1 MRAAIGHSGK
11 PVILFVINSL
21 AGGGAERVFVTLVR
35 NSELRRERY
44 EIVVALLDDEADE
57 AYRLP
62 EWVTVVRLASGGS
75 LLKSAL
81 RLRRLARTLRPACIL
96 SFLTRANVAAV
107 IAARSSRCR
116 VVISERVNTA
126 AHLAT
131 GRFAWIS
138 RAIVSLTYPR
148 ADRIIAVS
156 QGVKDTL
163 AAQFGVP
170 GQHIRVVANPV
181 DGEHIRG
188 QGRQD
193 DPLGA
198 GPLDWVTM
206 GRLVPNKNVALAIE
220 GFSRSGLP
228 GRLLVLGEGPQREAL
243 AASAQ
248 RLGISDR
255 VVFAGFQSNP
265 YAIIARAGAY
275 CLPSNAEG
283 FPNALVEAMALGRPV
298 VATDCPSGPAEILEV
313 QLNGREIAAGTGGML
328 VECGNPDAMGQAM
341 ARLAQPETRRD
352 LGSAAQRRA
361 GDFSVSRAVDAFWD
375 EIEAS

>member
-1 MRAAIGHSGK
+1 MKAATGEGGK

-21 AGGGAERVFVTLVR
+21 AGGGAERVFVTLIR

-62 EWVTVVRLASGGS
+62 KWVTVIRLACGGS
-75 LLKSAL
+75 LFKSAV
-81 RLRRLARTLRPACIL
+81 RLRALARRLRPACIL

-107 IAARSSRCR
+107 IAARGRRSR

-131 GRFAWIS
+131 GRFASIS
-138 RAIVSLTYPR
+138 RAIVRFAYPR
-148 ADRIIAVS
+148 AGRVIAVS

-163 AAQFGVP
+163 DAQFAVLGER
-170 GQHIRVVANPV
+170 IRVVANPI
-181 DGEHIRG
+181 DGEFIREQGG
-188 QGRQD
+188 QH
-193 DPLGA
+193 DPIGA

-206 GRLVPNKNVALAIE
+206 GRLVPNKNAALAIE
-220 GFSRSGLP
+220 GFFRSGLP

-243 AASAQ
+243 SALAA

-255 VVFAGFQSNP
+255 VVFAGFQANP

-298 VATDCPSGPAEILEV
+298 VATDCPSGPAEILQV
-313 QLNGREIAAGTGGML
+313 QLDGRDIAAGAGGML
-328 VECGNPDAMGQAM
+328 VECGNPDAMGRAM
-341 ARLAQPETRRD
+341 ARLARPETRRE
-352 LGSAAQRRA
+352 LGSTAQRRA
-361 GDFSVSRAVDAFWD
+361 ADFSVKRAVDAFWD
-375 EIEAS
+375 EIEAT

>member
-1 MRAAIGHSGK
+1 MRAAKTEGGK

-21 AGGGAERVFVTLVR
+21 AGGGAERVFVTLIR

-44 EIVVALLDDEADE
+44 EIVVALLDDEAE
-57 AYRLP
+57 EPYRLP
-62 EWVTVVRLASGGS
+62 DWVTVVRLGCGGS
-75 LLKSAL
+75 LPKSVI
-81 RLRRLARTLRPACIL
+81 RLRELARRLRPACIL

-131 GRFAWIS
+131 GRFAAVS
-138 RAIVSLTYPR
+138 RAIVRLTYPR
-148 ADRIIAVS
+148 AERIIAVS

-163 AAQFGVP
+163 AAEFGVA
-170 GQHIRVVANPV
+170 GERIRVIANPI
-181 DGEHIRG
+181 DGKSIREQGG
-188 QGRQD
+188 QP
-193 DPLGA
+193 DPVGA

-206 GRLVPNKNVALAIE
+206 GRLVPNKNAALAIE
-220 GFSRSGLP
+220 GFFRSGLP

-243 AASAQ
+243 MALAA

-265 YAIIARAGAY
+265 YAVIARAGAY
-275 CLPSNAEG
+275 CLPSDAEG

-313 QLNGREIAAGTGGML
+313 RLDGGETAVGTGGIL
-328 VECGNPDAMGQAM
+328 VECRNPDAMGRAM
-341 ARLAQPETRRD
+341 ARLAQPETRSD
-352 LGSAAQRRA
+352 FGAAAQRRA
-361 GDFSVSRAVDAFWD
+361 GEFSVARAVDAFWG
-375 EIEAS
+375 EIEAG